1 MSFSDTIEQFE
12 HEIDSPDFEQHDKYN
27 FEVTLDVFPSEEKKD
42 IFLLEMYG
50 FIPRSLQI
58 NEQTYFNS
66 DFYNDLNI
74 YTRYKTPKISLK
86 ALLNPKIS
94 LSPLNRI
101 SSWIEDP
108 NIKPSKILYE
118 IRMFGAIA
126 RVNIRNQLEVY
137 GSILKLSEL
146 NFDEKHYIDFL
157 SQLKALQERIR
168 SLSHQIYHSVLSPG
182 LKNAFNY
189 VSQFI
194 FVQIELRMSKFLKK
208 HGSKLSLILKNDSI
222 EIVEKVRKEKNLF
235 NPKIE
240 LDFTKSGDKFEYSE
254 GLLKKFSQRVLYL
267 QQVRQ
272 KKEKQWKQLMYSIA
286 AGIAMVVSILLT
298 IFIVSKF
305 QENSLPFVVG
315 IVVIYMFKDRIKWFV
330 QWLSKRTLRIFIPD
344 RTHKIYD
351 PYEKTYIGIM
361 RETMRFLEEE
371 EIPEIIRNLRNKY
384 RSEIENQENLEVVFR
399 YKKIMQLKSNL
410 IAQIHNRVQ
419 NVHDIVRFNVK
430 NLIQYADDP
439 YKQYPIIS
447 REDPSGN
454 QIVRQYKVY
463 HLNLIFKV
471 TRLTSK
477 KEQESFFKQVRIILD
492 QNGIKKMEE
501 I

>member
-1 MSFSDTIEQFE
+1 
-12 HEIDSPDFEQHDKYN
+12 
-27 FEVTLDVFPSEEKKD
+27 
-42 IFLLEMYG
+42 
-50 FIPRSLQI
+50 
-58 NEQTYFNS
+58 
-66 DFYNDLNI
+66 
-74 YTRYKTPKISLK
+74 
-86 ALLNPKIS
+86 
-94 LSPLNRI
+94 
-101 SSWIEDP
+101 
-108 NIKPSKILYE
+108 
-118 IRMFGAIA
+118 
-126 RVNIRNQLEVY
+126 
-137 GSILKLSEL
+137 
-146 NFDEKHYIDFL
+146 
-157 SQLKALQERIR
+157 
-168 SLSHQIYHSVLSPG
+168 
-182 LKNAFNY
+182 
-189 VSQFI
+189 
-194 FVQIELRMSKFLKK
+194 
-208 HGSKLSLILKNDSI
+208 
-222 EIVEKVRKEKNLF
+222 
-235 NPKIE
+235 
-240 LDFTKSGDKFEYSE
+240 
-254 GLLKKFSQRVLYL
+254 
-267 QQVRQ
+267 
-272 KKEKQWKQLMYSIA
+272 MYSIA

-384 RSEIENQENLEVVFR
+384 RSEIENQENLEVVFK

-463 HLNLIFKV
+463 HLNLIF
-471 TRLTSK
+471 
-477 KEQESFFKQVRIILD
+477 
-492 QNGIKKMEE
+492 
-501 I
+501 